1 MQITFADV
9 AIIIGIIG
17 GILGILAYLQ
27 RRYTPTA
34 LVTINGDI
42 TDLRGEIELLKKQ
55 VGDTA
60 DQRGEVEV
68 LKKQMGLFWGVVEKQ
83 MSQLLHSPHRP
94 VLDFL
99 LDKNNA
105 GEPLSDQEA
114 RQLVNLLQKLIDSS
128 ELSPNE
134 VSWATML
141 MAVTVAKYEL
151 ES

>member
-1 MQITFADV
+1 MQISLAQV
-9 AIIIGIIG
+9 AIITGIIG
-17 GILGILAYLQ
+17 GILGVLAYFQ

-34 LVTINGDI
+34 LVGINEDI
-42 TDLRGEIELLKKQ
+42 TDL
-55 VGDTA
+55 
-60 DQRGEVEV
+60 RGEVEV

-94 VLDFL
+94 ILDKL
-99 LDKNNA
+99 LDKNSA

-114 RQLVNLLQKLIDSS
+114 RHLVNLLQKLIDSS

>member
-1 MQITFADV
+1 MQITLAQI

-17 GILGILAYLQ
+17 GVLGVLAYLQ

-34 LVTINGDI
+34 IVTLNGDI
-42 TDLRGEIELLKKQ
+42 TDL
-55 VGDTA
+55 
-60 DQRGEVEV
+60 RGEVEV

-94 VLDFL
+94 VLDRL

-105 GEPLSDQEA
+105 GEPLTDHEA
-114 RQLVNLLQKLIDSS
+114 QQLVSLLQKLIDSS

>member
-1 MQITFADV
+1 MQISLAQV
-9 AIIIGIIG
+9 AIITGIIG
-17 GILGILAYLQ
+17 GILGVLAYFQ

-34 LVTINGDI
+34 LVGINEDI
-42 TDLRGEIELLKKQ
+42 TDL
-55 VGDTA
+55 
-60 DQRGEVEV
+60 RGEVEV

-94 VLDFL
+94 ILDLL
-99 LDKNNA
+99 LDKNKA
-105 GEPLSDQEA
+105 GELLSDQEA
-114 RQLVNLLQKLIDSS
+114 RQLVNLLQKLIDSG